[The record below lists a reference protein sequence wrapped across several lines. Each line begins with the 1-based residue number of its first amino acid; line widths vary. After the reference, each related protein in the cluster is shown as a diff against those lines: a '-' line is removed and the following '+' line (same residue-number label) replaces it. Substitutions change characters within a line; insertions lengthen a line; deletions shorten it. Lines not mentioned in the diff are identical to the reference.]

1 MPMVG
6 VIIWKIG
13 NLFIIWKIEF
23 RRKLNDL
30 LQICKRSLKQD
41 SWLAFNTLFTG
52 DCHTIYLLI
61 PLFPEKIVKG
71 ILKGKKEKSLYAD
84 FFRNCLYIVKT
95 QRWKEVIK
103 FFKFWIIL
111 IILDYPKLLWFYHDP
126 SRNFGETQRL
136 IH

>member
-1 MPMVG
+1 MSMVG

-41 SWLAFNTLFTG
+41 SWLAFNILFSG

-71 ILKGKKEKSLYAD
+71 TLKGKKKKKACTQISLEIAYISLKNRKEKKSG
-84 FFRNCLYIVKT
+84 
-95 QRWKEVIK
+95 VIK
-103 FFKFWIIL
+103 FFNHP
-111 IILDYPKLLWFYHDP
+111 ILDYPKLLWFYHDP
-126 SRNFGETQRL
+126 SRNFGKTQRL
-136 IH
+136 LD

>member
-1 MPMVG
+1 MSNKFSSITRKTGEKKHKLYNFSGLFDPTKSNKMPMVG
-6 VIIWKIG
+6 IIIWKIG

-41 SWLAFNTLFTG
+41 SWLAFNILFAG

-61 PLFPEKIVKG
+61 PLFPEKIVEG
-71 ILKGKKEKSLYAD
+71 ILKKKKEKSLYAD

-95 QRWKEVIK
+95 QRGKEIIK
-103 FFKFWIIL
+103 FF
-111 IILDYPKLLWFYHDP
+111 
-126 SRNFGETQRL
+126 
-136 IH
+136 